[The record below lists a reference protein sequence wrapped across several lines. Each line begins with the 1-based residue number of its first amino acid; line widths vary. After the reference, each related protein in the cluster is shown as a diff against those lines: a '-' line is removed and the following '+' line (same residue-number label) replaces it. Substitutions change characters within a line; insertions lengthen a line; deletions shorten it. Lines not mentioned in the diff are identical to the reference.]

1 VSDGGWEKYEVHV
14 LEQLRQ
20 VNRNIGKLFSLLGNV
35 REEVSA
41 LKARVALYGAI
52 AGVVTSAVISIVMAL
67 LKG

>member
-1 VSDGGWEKYEVHV
+1 MSDGGWEKYEVHV